1 MTSVYSVILGWTFG
15 YKVNEIISPICLL
28 FHLFLDLK
36 LIKYIELCQKVDN
49 IIKLIIDSLED
60 KLSDF

>member
-1 MTSVYSVILGWTFG
+1 MGIL
-15 YKVNEIISPICLL
+15 YKKTNESKNS
-28 FHLFLDLK
+28 HLFLDLK

>member
-1 MTSVYSVILGWTFG
+1 MLNYSVAELR
-15 YKVNEIISPICLL
+15 
-28 FHLFLDLK
+28 